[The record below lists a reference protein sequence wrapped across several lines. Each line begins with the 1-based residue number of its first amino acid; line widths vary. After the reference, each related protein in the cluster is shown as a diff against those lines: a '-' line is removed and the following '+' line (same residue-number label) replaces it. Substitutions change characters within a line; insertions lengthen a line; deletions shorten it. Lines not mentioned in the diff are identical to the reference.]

1 MSERRAGVRPGP
13 AWPGSDW
20 DWAEAAV
27 RRSIRASVRRELAG
41 VYLHGPL
48 PPGGAVVAPTHGSW
62 WDGYLLR
69 ELAWTVG
76 HPARVMMLPGQL
88 VRFPFLRRVG
98 AIGAGDL
105 RAAVRAARAGEWM
118 VIFPEG
124 RVSAQLAA
132 LRPGAAWVAG
142 VAGVPLVPVALRVV
156 MRGAQHP
163 EAFLR
168 FGPPTT
174 GEALRPALEALLAAL
189 DADLRAA
196 DPEAP
201 PDGYLRVV
209 RGQGSTHDRVG
220 VAARLLTL
228 LTERR

>member
-1 MSERRAGVRPGP
+1 MSEGKTGGDWTRGDRAT
-13 AWPGSDW
+13 W

-27 RRSIRASVRRELAG
+27 RRSIRASIRRELAG
-41 VYLHGPL
+41 VYLRGPL
-48 PPGGAVVAPTHGSW
+48 PPGGAVLAPTHGSW
-62 WDGYLLR
+62 WDGYLVR

-88 VRFPFLRRVG
+88 ARFPFLRRVG
-98 AIGAGDL
+98 VLGADEL
-105 RAAVRAARAGEWM
+105 RAAVRAAQSGEWM

-124 RVSAQLAA
+124 QVRAQLSA

-142 VAGVPLVPVALRVV
+142 AAGVPLVPVALRVA

-168 FGPPTT
+168 FGAPTT
-174 GEALRPALEALLAAL
+174 APELAGALAGLLEAL

-196 DPEAP
+196 DPEAA

-220 VAARLLTL
+220 LAARLLIL
-228 LTERR
+228 LTEGR